1 LYRSDVTQ
9 ANVFTC
15 GENEFGQLGAPENVH
30 SHAALAEVEL
40 DGKKGKQVAAG
51 TYCSFVVSE

>member
-1 LYRSDVTQ
+1 M
-9 ANVFTC
+9 FTC

-30 SHAALAEVEL
+30 SHTALVEVEL
-40 DGKKGKQVAAG
+40 DGKKEKQVAAG